1 MARITNR
8 TGQLVNP
15 VLTNIGRGYR
25 PAGFVADELAPRVA
39 VTKEVG
45 QYTVWD
51 SFHFFANDVETLTPD
66 RAETREVDV
75 DMGTET
81 YKAEEHAL
89 KVSVSDREQSQSD
102 VDVRLAKSN
111 ALSDRLKVAR
121 ERRIARLLETESNGG
136 GLDDA
141 MDVAVGN
148 NWDTDAA
155 TIIADLTT
163 AKEAIFSAIGIE
175 PNVVVIPWRVANAIS
190 QQQDIIEILKYTV
203 DGRTIIGAGQEVL
216 PGTLAGLRTIVPRGR
231 YATNAAGQANAFA
244 DIWGDD
250 VRVLYVNDAG
260 PSLFTPS
267 VAYTFQTE
275 GFEVRTWREDDPSVE
290 WVRNRDGIYDEKV
303 VAPQAGFVLRDT
315 LS

>member
-1 MARITNR
+1 MPGITNR
-8 TGQLVNP
+8 SGQLVNP
-15 VLTNIGRGYR
+15 VLTNVGRGYR
-25 PAGFVADELAPRVA
+25 PAGYIADTVAPRIP

-75 DMGTET
+75 AMGTET
-81 YKAEEHAL
+81 YSAEEHAL

-102 VDVRLAKSN
+102 VDVRLAKTN
-111 ALSDRLKVAR
+111 ALSDRLKTAR
-121 ERRIARLLETESNGG
+121 ERRIAALLDTADNGG
-136 GLDDA
+136 GLDNA
-141 MDVAVGN
+141 MDSTPSV
-148 NWDTDAA
+148 NWNHPDA

-163 AKEAIFSAIGIE
+163 AKEAVFSAIGLE
-175 PNVVVIPWRVANAIS
+175 PTHAIIPWRVANAIS
-190 QQQDIIEILKYTV
+190 QQADIVEILKYTV

-216 PGTLAGLRTIVPRGR
+216 PGTLAGLRTLVPRGR
-231 YATNAAGQANAFA
+231 YATNRLGQTNAFA

-250 VRVLYVNDAG
+250 VRVIYVNQDG

-275 GFEVRTWREDDPSVE
+275 GFEVRTWRENDPNVE
-290 WVRNRDGIYDEKV
+290 WVRNRDGIYDEKI
-303 VAPQAGFVLRDT
+303 VAPQAGYVLRD
-315 LS
+315 LLG